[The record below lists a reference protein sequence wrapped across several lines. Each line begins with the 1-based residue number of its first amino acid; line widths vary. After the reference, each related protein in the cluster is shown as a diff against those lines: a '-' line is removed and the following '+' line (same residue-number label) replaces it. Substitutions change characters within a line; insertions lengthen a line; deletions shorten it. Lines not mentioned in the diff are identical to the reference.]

1 MYTPKNKKKSMMGSS
16 KIKSGRGG
24 WRGGGRPKGSA
35 MPPLLRRIMLTGT
48 RLPQW
53 IVDWLKSQERSG
65 GRIIEEALV
74 KYYRLKPP
82 APKDK
87 KTVTKPKR
95 R

>member
-1 MYTPKNKKKSMMGSS
+1 MATLKF
-16 KIKSGRGG
+16 KSGRGG
-24 WRGGGRPKGSA
+24 RREGGGRPKGSTIS
-35 MPPLLRRIMLTGT
+35 PHLERVNLPDF

-53 IVDWLKSQERSG
+53 IVDWMKSQERSG

>member
-1 MYTPKNKKKSMMGSS
+1 
-16 KIKSGRGG
+16 
-24 WRGGGRPKGSA
+24 
-35 MPPLLRRIMLTGT
+35 MLTGT

-53 IVDWLKSQERSG
+53 IVDWMKSQERSG

-82 APKDK
+82 ASKDK
-87 KTVTKPKR
+87 KNVTKPKR

>member
-1 MYTPKNKKKSMMGSS
+1 VNLPDF
-16 KIKSGRGG
+16 
-24 WRGGGRPKGSA
+24 
-35 MPPLLRRIMLTGT
+35 

-53 IVDWLKSQERSG
+53 IVDWMKSQERSG

-82 APKDK
+82 TPKDK
-87 KTVTKPKR
+87 KPVTKPKR

>member
-1 MYTPKNKKKSMMGSS
+1 MPTLKF
-16 KIKSGRGG
+16 KSGRGG
-24 WRGGGRPKGSA
+24 RRKGGGRPKGSTIS
-35 MPPLLRRIMLTGT
+35 PHLKRVNLPDF

-53 IVDWLKSQERSG
+53 IVDWMKSQERSG

>member
-1 MYTPKNKKKSMMGSS
+1 MPTLKF
-16 KIKSGRGG
+16 KSGRGG
-24 WRGGGRPKGSA
+24 RRKGGGRPKGSTIS
-35 MPPLLRRIMLTGT
+35 PHLKRVNLPDF

-53 IVDWLKSQERSG
+53 IVDWIKSQERSG

>member
-1 MYTPKNKKKSMMGSS
+1 MPTLKF
-16 KIKSGRGG
+16 KSGRGG
-24 WRGGGRPKGSA
+24 RRKGGGRPKGSTIS
-35 MPPLLRRIMLTGT
+35 PHLKRVNLPDF

-53 IVDWLKSQERSG
+53 IVDWMKSQERSG

-82 APKDK
+82 ASKDK

>member
-1 MYTPKNKKKSMMGSS
+1 MRSIPTLKF
-16 KIKSGRGG
+16 KSGRGG
-24 WRGGGRPKGSA
+24 RRKGGGRPKGSTIS
-35 MPPLLRRIMLTGT
+35 PHLKRVNLPDF

-53 IVDWLKSQERSG
+53 IVDWIKSQERSG

-82 APKDK
+82 TSKDK
-87 KTVTKPKR
+87 KPLTKPKR

>member
-1 MYTPKNKKKSMMGSS
+1 VNLPDF
-16 KIKSGRGG
+16 
-24 WRGGGRPKGSA
+24 
-35 MPPLLRRIMLTGT
+35 

-53 IVDWLKSQERSG
+53 IVDWIKSQERSG

>member
-1 MYTPKNKKKSMMGSS
+1 MATLKF
-16 KIKSGRGG
+16 KSGRGG
-24 WRGGGRPKGSA
+24 RRKGGGRPKGSTIS
-35 MPPLLRRIMLTGT
+35 PHLKRVNLPDF

-53 IVDWLKSQERSG
+53 IVDWMKSQERSG

>member
-1 MYTPKNKKKSMMGSS
+1 MPTLKF
-16 KIKSGRGG
+16 KSGRGG
-24 WRGGGRPKGSA
+24 RRKGGGRPKGSTIS
-35 MPPLLRRIMLTGT
+35 PHLKRVNLPDF

-74 KYYRLKPP
+74 KYYRLKLP
-82 APKDK
+82 ASKDK